1 MKALRLFGAGDI
13 RLVDEPEPVPGPGE
27 VLLQV
32 VSVGLCGSD
41 LTWFSSSA
49 IGSATL
55 DHPLILGHE
64 FSAKALTG
72 RFAGQLVAVDPA
84 IPCNHCRHCIEGNP
98 NFCEATRFA
107 GHAPD
112 DGALRERIAW
122 PEELLHPLPNGLSP
136 EDGVMLEPLGVA
148 IHAMDLGKIR
158 VGDKVGVFGCGPIG
172 LLMVQLAM
180 AGGASKVLAT
190 EPLDHRRDLAETF
203 GAMPSSARNKAEITP
218 VIETDFKGGLDVAFE
233 IAGDNDAVEA
243 AIRSLRPGGKLILG
257 GIPRD
262 DRTSFCASEAR
273 RKGLTIKLVR
283 RMKHTYPRAIEL
295 VASDKVD
302 VANLVSHTFPLDEAT
317 LAFEVAAARQ
327 GHKICI
333 TPTPWPPDQ
342 KRT

>member
-1 MKALRLFGAGDI
+1 MKALRLFGAGDV
-13 RLVDEPEPVPGPGE
+13 RLLEEPEPVPGPGE
-27 VLLQV
+27 ALLQV
-32 VSVGLCGSD
+32 ASVGICGSD
-41 LTWFSSSA
+41 LTWFASSA

-64 FSAKALTG
+64 FAARALTG
-72 RFAGQLVAVDPA
+72 KFAGRLVAVDPA
-84 IPCNHCRHCIEGNP
+84 IPCNRCAHCLEGNP

-122 PEELLHPLPNGLSP
+122 PEELLYPIPDSLSP

-172 LLMVQLAM
+172 LLMVQLALT
-180 AGGASKVLAT
+180 AGASKVLAT
-190 EPLDHRRDLAETF
+190 EPLDHRRAVAETF
-203 GAMPSSARNKAEITP
+203 GAVTSAATNTSEITP
-218 VIETDFKGGLDVAFE
+218 VIEADFQGGLDVAFE

-243 AIRSLRPGGKLILG
+243 AVRSLKPGGKLILG

-262 DRTSFCASEAR
+262 DRTSFRASEAR
-273 RKGLTIKLVR
+273 RKGLTMKLVR

-295 VASDKVD
+295 VASGKVD
-302 VANLVSHTFPLDEAT
+302 VRSLVSHTFPLEEAA
-317 LAFEVAAARQ
+317 LGFQIAAARQ

-333 TPTPWPPDQ
+333 NPAP
-342 KRT
+342 